1 MGNYNPEWQE
11 IEQRKEEAE
20 EDQVTP
26 THPPTRA
33 CMHPP
38 VQPPI
43 SEHLMNFTYWQE
55 MQKDDEERQEEEEG
69 DEEMPMHVP
78 DVERYAQD
86 ELQEVK

>member
-1 MGNYNPEWQE
+1 
-11 IEQRKEEAE
+11 
-20 EDQVTP
+20 
-26 THPPTRA
+26 
-33 CMHPP
+33 
-38 VQPPI
+38 
-43 SEHLMNFTYWQE
+43 